1 MNNWKAQALSLR
13 AELDILR
20 AREASLV
27 LTSGPVALDRLAR
40 TVRING
46 QPRRLCPLPFAVLEA
61 LLLAGHAGCSRAQL
75 LAQLWP
81 TKPRN
86 SNIVNVAVAYLR
98 AALAPCN
105 IVETVRANGG
115 NPGGWRI
122 KEPATDTR
130 SPEDSPKTKS
140 VST

>member
-1 MNNWKAQALSLR
+1 
-13 AELDILR
+13 
-20 AREASLV
+20 V

-40 TVRING
+40 TVRVNG
-46 QPRRLCPLPFAVLEA
+46 QPRRIQHLPFAILEA
-61 LLLAGHAGCSRAQL
+61 LLLARPAGCSRAQL

-81 TKPRN
+81 AKPRN
-86 SNIVNVAVAYLR
+86 SNTADVAVAYLR

-122 KEPATDTR
+122 KEPAIDTKT
-130 SPEDSPKTKS
+130 PEDSPKT
-140 VST
+140 